1 MIATLETRKQWRKVF
16 KILKENDCY
25 CEILYLTKPS
35 PCMIV
40 GKKNTFRITSF
51 QNSYLSSILSQE
63 ARVWSVNQREEAV
76 DTGSSISPM
85 GVVTGISRV
94 LMMGI
99 YKDSQCNLVQII
111 TPLGRICRE
120 IKLVE
125 HVMSAHLEGRQR
137 AKIQFCSVQS
147 LSRVRL
153 FATP

>member
-1 MIATLETRKQWRKVF
+1 
-16 KILKENDCY
+16 
-25 CEILYLTKPS
+25 
-35 PCMIV
+35 
-40 GKKNTFRITSF
+40 
-51 QNSYLSSILSQE
+51 
-63 ARVWSVNQREEAV
+63 
-76 DTGSSISPM
+76 M

-125 HVMSAHLEGRQR
+125 HVMSANLEGRQR
-137 AKIQFCSVQS
+137 AKIQFSSVQS

-153 FATP
+153 IATP